1 MKIKKIKP
9 MFTGILTTAKKYS
22 ESIFIPGSS
31 LVDPSKGK
39 ETLQE
44 YQKVIS
50 VGPSV
55 TEIKVGDIVCI
66 NPNRYAVYKYAK
78 NGVKD
83 SLEEYKNKI
92 VSYNFNIVNVNGE
105 DCLLLDT
112 RDIDFVI
119 EEYEE

>member
-55 TEIKVGDIVCI
+55 TEIKRVTPSSNWSATLWFDM
-66 NPNRYAVYKYAK
+66 A
-78 NGVKD
+78 
-83 SLEEYKNKI
+83 EYPI
-92 VSYNFNIVNVNGE
+92 
-105 DCLLLDT
+105 
-112 RDIDFVI
+112 
-119 EEYEE
+119 

>member
-55 TEIKVGDIVCI
+55 T
-66 NPNRYAVYKYAK
+66 
-78 NGVKD
+78 
-83 SLEEYKNKI
+83 
-92 VSYNFNIVNVNGE
+92 
-105 DCLLLDT
+105 
-112 RDIDFVI
+112 
-119 EEYEE
+119 

>member
-1 MKIKKIKP
+1 MAFHKKRSKKTVFIIKLLKLIHMDYVLLSP
-9 MFTGILTTAKKYS
+9 NNGELLKKA
-22 ESIFIPGSS
+22 
-31 LVDPSKGK
+31 
-39 ETLQE
+39 
-44 YQKVIS
+44 YQMLLD
-50 VGPSV
+50 G
-55 TEIKVGDIVCI
+55 
-66 NPNRYAVYKYAK
+66 
-78 NGVKD
+78 GVKD